1 MQHFSPTDGIFV
13 HRSPPKRERTMPI
26 TARFLNLIL
35 VITNVQSST
44 QICPANFIP
53 LPASGTCPA
62 SRSCRVIS
70 GLYMNCCG
78 SCLGV
83 NGQCSAYTFG
93 TTCSNTPISCPAPF
107 ESLPTDE
114 TGSRPSGSCPPWR
127 PYQTTDGCCG
137 ACATNVGTVVGYDCG
152 GNLCSSSPRSGCQS
166 TKYGTSAPP
175 PPPLISDEEAVGL
188 AVGVIILMIIGAIIL
203 ACVCIGACVYVCMRQ
218 RQASRGQPQFSNYV
232 SNAQPSSSSNVPA
245 VQIAMATPVY
255 GADGKPAW
263 QAS

>member
-1 MQHFSPTDGIFV
+1 
-13 HRSPPKRERTMPI
+13 MPI

-62 SRSCRVIS
+62 SRSCRS
-70 GLYMNCCG
+70 TSNCCG
-78 SCLGV
+78 SCTGA
-83 NGQCSAYTFG
+83 NNICYAYTFG
-93 TTCSNTPISCPAPF
+93 SNYPATCSNTPISCLAGF
-107 ESLPTDE
+107 EPLPTDE

-127 PYQTTDGCCG
+127 PHQTTDGCCG

-152 GNLCSSSPRSGCQS
+152 GGLCSTLPRSGCQS

-175 PPPLISDEEAVGL
+175 PPPLLSDEDAVGL
-188 AVGVIILMIIGAIIL
+188 AVGVIILIIIGAIIG
-203 ACVCIGACVYVCMRQ
+203 ACVCVGALVCVCMRQ

-232 SNAQPSSSSNVPA
+232 SNAQPSSSHVPA

-263 QAS
+263 QAA

>member
-1 MQHFSPTDGIFV
+1 
-13 HRSPPKRERTMPI
+13 MPI

-44 QICPANFIP
+44 QICPPNFIP

-62 SRSCRVIS
+62 SRSCRS
-70 GLYMNCCG
+70 TSNCCG
-78 SCLGV
+78 SCTGA
-83 NGQCSAYTFG
+83 NNICYAYTFG
-93 TTCSNTPISCPAPF
+93 SDYPATCSNTPISCPAGF
-107 ESLPTDE
+107 EPLPTDE

-127 PYQTTDGCCG
+127 PYQSTNGCCG
-137 ACATNVGTVVGYDCG
+137 ACRTATNLIMPYDCG
-152 GNLCSSSPRSGCQS
+152 NTCSTLPGPGCQS

-175 PPPLISDEEAVGL
+175 PPPLLSDEDAVGL
-188 AVGVIILMIIGAIIL
+188 AVGVIILIIIGAIIG
-203 ACVCIGACVYVCMRQ
+203 ACVCVGALVCVCMRQ

-232 SNAQPSSSSNVPA
+232 SNAQPSSSHVPA

-263 QAS
+263 QAA

>member
-1 MQHFSPTDGIFV
+1 
-13 HRSPPKRERTMPI
+13 MPI

-62 SRSCRVIS
+62 TRSCLVTS
-70 GLYMNCCG
+70 GLYRNCCG
-78 SCLGV
+78 SCLAA
-83 NGQCSAYTFG
+83 NGQCYAYSYGSPSA
-93 TTCSNTPISCPAPF
+93 TCSDIPISCPALF
-107 ESLPTDE
+107 EPLPSDE
-114 TGSRPSGSCPPWR
+114 TGSRTRGSCPPWR
-127 PYQTTDGCCG
+127 PYQTEAGCCG
-137 ACATNVGTVVGYDCG
+137 ACLTTTNLVRPYDCG
-152 GNLCSSSPRSGCQS
+152 NTCSSSPGPGCQS

-175 PPPLISDEEAVGL
+175 PPPLLTEEAVGL
-188 AVGVIILMIIGAIIL
+188 ALGVIILIIIGAIIG
-203 ACVCIGACVYVCMRQ
+203 ACVCIGALVCVCMRQ

-232 SNAQPSSSSNVPA
+232 SNAQPSSSHVPGE